1 MSGHQRSALYMV
13 GFVFLWAFIE
23 LMGSVLLARYSAF
36 QVVWMRY
43 LVHLG
48 LMVMF
53 FSWRAPGSLLR
64 TRRPGFQLLRSLMM
78 LIMPASWVLATW
90 MGAGWTAAGWFW
102 TAPLMILAF
111 SALLLRERSSPAV
124 TLAAAVGG
132 PAAAVLIAGLSLP
145 AGWQWL
151 PVVGMAAS
159 FGLYVVMTRSLRT
172 EPLRAN
178 LFYTALGVFAA
189 LTPVVPFVWQTPGL
203 IDLALFVAVGGFG
216 LVCLWCLDRAVSNAP
231 VSDTA
236 PLLLAQVPFMVSLGW
251 IAGHNAPDSRT
262 LFLMAAIIIASAI
275 PLVRIYSRFRVSV
288 SQ

>member
-1 MSGHQRSALYMV
+1 MSGHQRSTFYMV

-23 LMGSVLLARYSAF
+23 LMGAVLLARYSAF
-36 QVVWMRY
+36 QVVWTRY

-48 LMVMF
+48 LMVMIF
-53 FSWRAPGSLLR
+53 GWRAPGSLLR
-64 TRRPGFQLLRSLMM
+64 TRRPGFQVLRSLMM
-78 LIMPASWVLATW
+78 LIMPASWVLATS

-111 SALLLRERSSPAV
+111 SALLLRERSSPAI

-132 PAAAVLIAGLSLP
+132 LAAVVLISGLSVP
-145 AGWQWL
+145 SGWQWL
-151 PVVGMAAS
+151 PVIGMAAS

-178 LFYTALGVFAA
+178 LFYTALGVFVAV
-189 LTPVVPFVWQTPGL
+189 TPVVPAVWQTPGAS
-203 IDLALFVAVGGFG
+203 DLALFVAVGGFG
-216 LVCLWCLDRAVSNAP
+216 LVCLWCLDRAMAHAP

-251 IAGHNAPDSRT
+251 IAGHDTPDNRT
-262 LFLMAAIIIASAI
+262 LFLVAAIIVACAI
-275 PLVRIYSRFRVSV
+275 PLVRIHSKFRVSV